1 MRAAAAAGAGL
12 RIVSKTNEARVE
24 VWGREAIVHSVGMP
38 IASPSQVAIG
48 ENFAEMGLTAR
59 RFTGQLRVISKTV
72 EERR

>member
-1 MRAAAAAGAGL
+1 MRAAAAAGAG
-12 RIVSKTNEARVE
+12 RQIVSKTNEARFE
-24 VWGREAIVHSVGMP
+24 VGGRDAIVHPVGML

-59 RFTGQLRVISKTV
+59 RFTRQLRVIAKTV